1 MGNQCICYNDST
13 DHNIKDLSNKIN
25 NENLESNL
33 NQFENRT
40 MLDMDIKNDN
50 NNSNNNIL
58 SEKKEYT
65 FRKNEN
71 VSAEDITK
79 LNKIIR
85 GHLFRKKF
93 IEKLKQELENFQ
105 NELYNKF
112 IEKSKNQK
120 VENTL
125 KENINLLSTTWDEF
139 YDEDPIKEINT
150 EISKIKKYEKGLIFN
165 SIEKKT
171 QNENFS
177 LEKIIE
183 NTISIYK
190 GEINIITGEKIGKGE
205 LIYKNG
211 SKIIG
216 NFYKNEPYGW
226 NTYINEE
233 GILYIGLFKNGHLNG
248 KGIRFQKNNNLL
260 YKGDFINNLREGE
273 GIEKGN
279 GGKYEGN
286 YEKDKRSGKGKIY
299 FDSGDY
305 YEGDFSDNKFN
316 GNGHFI
322 WKKNGHEYIGEYL
335 NGIIHGN
342 GLYKWN
348 KNQYYKGQYI
358 NGVKEGN
365 GEIKYSDGKKF
376 ICTFKNGKPD
386 GIGIF
391 VDPKGKQK
399 EVQFIDGKI
408 NKEYKGK
415 IIEN

>member
-50 NNSNNNIL
+50 NNTNNNIL

-165 SIEKKT
+165 SIEKK
-171 QNENFS
+171 
-177 LEKIIE
+177 K
-183 NTISIYK
+183 K
-190 GEINIITGEKIGKGE
+190 NIIN
-205 LIYKNG
+205 KN
-211 SKIIG
+211 KNIIKK
-216 NFYKNEPYGW
+216 F
-226 NTYINEE
+226 
-233 GILYIGLFKNGHLNG
+233 
-248 KGIRFQKNNNLL
+248 NNL
-260 YKGDFINNLREGE
+260 IN
-273 GIEKGN
+273 
-279 GGKYEGN
+279 
-286 YEKDKRSGKGKIY
+286 
-299 FDSGDY
+299 
-305 YEGDFSDNKFN
+305 
-316 GNGHFI
+316 
-322 WKKNGHEYIGEYL
+322 
-335 NGIIHGN
+335 
-342 GLYKWN
+342 
-348 KNQYYKGQYI
+348 
-358 NGVKEGN
+358 
-365 GEIKYSDGKKF
+365 
-376 ICTFKNGKPD
+376 
-386 GIGIF
+386 
-391 VDPKGKQK
+391 
-399 EVQFIDGKI
+399 
-408 NKEYKGK
+408 
-415 IIEN
+415 